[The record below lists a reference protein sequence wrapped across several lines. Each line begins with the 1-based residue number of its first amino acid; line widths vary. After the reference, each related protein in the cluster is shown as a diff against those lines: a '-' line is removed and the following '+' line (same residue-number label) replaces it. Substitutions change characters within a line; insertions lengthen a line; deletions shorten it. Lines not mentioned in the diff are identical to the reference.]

1 MFLWFENH
9 SVFTLKPSVIAS
21 MNGVTNVSKR
31 SAQLVGKNKIEAGAA
46 GADSG
51 TSASAAS
58 TNAAMI

>member
-21 MNGVTNVSKR
+21 MNGVQNVSKR
-31 SAQLVGKNKIEAGAA
+31 SAQLVGKNKVEGGAA

-51 TSASAAS
+51 ASGSAAS
-58 TNAAMI
+58 QNAAML